1 MKKLFTLL
9 LCAAPTL
16 VTPMVLEDFQ
26 DGADG
31 WRYFSDQV
39 MGGVSEG
46 QAALGRD
53 GDIVFASLT
62 GDVSTANNGGFV
74 QIRRDLPGGLD
85 ADSTGI
91 TLNVRGNGETYYVH
105 LRTVNSRRPWQY
117 FATTFPT
124 TGAWTDVTLNW
135 ADFTPSG
142 RGFGGTLTPQEVRS
156 IGIVAYGRDHAAD
169 VAIAEIKVR

>member
-1 MKKLFTLL
+1 MTLL
-9 LCAAPTL
+9 LCAAPIMA
-16 VTPMVLEDFQ
+16 TPMVLEDFQ
-26 DGADG
+26 GGADG

-53 GDIVFASLT
+53 ADTAFAILT

-74 QIRRDLPGGLD
+74 QIRRDLPSGLD
-85 ADSTGI
+85 PHSAGL
-91 TLNVRGNGETYYVH
+91 TLNVRGNGEIYYVH
-105 LRTVNSRRPWQY
+105 LRTTQSRRPWQY
-117 FATTFPT
+117 FAATFPT
-124 TGAWTDVTLNW
+124 TMDWAKVTLKW

-142 RGFGGTLTPQEVRS
+142 RGFNASLTPADIRS

-169 VAIAEIKVR
+169 VSIREISVD

>member
-1 MKKLFTLL
+1 MTLL

-26 DGADG
+26 DGAEG

-46 QAALGRD
+46 QAALGSED
-53 GDIVFASLT
+53 DVVFATLT

-74 QIRRDLPGGLD
+74 QIRRDLPGGL
-85 ADSTGI
+85 APDSTAL
-91 TLNVRGNGETYYVH
+91 TLRVRGNGEPYYVH
-105 LRTVNSRRPWQY
+105 LRTTESRRPWQY

-124 TGAWTDVTLNW
+124 TDDWVEVTLPW
-135 ADFTPSG
+135 SAFVPSG
-142 RGFGGTLTPQEVRS
+142 RGFGGTLAPRDVRS
-156 IGIVAYGRDHAAD
+156 VGIVAYGRDHEARVD
-169 VAIAEIKVR
+169 VAQITVD